1 MAVFKDIFVDFDAV
15 TAHFFLVSKQKP
27 EGIQEN
33 VGFMVQPD
41 ICHIQ
46 VWIFGIGLSYVNG
59 IAETIVIFPADDRGG
74 TNGGLFCGLKQL

>member
-1 MAVFKDIFVDFDAV
+1 MAVFKDIFVDFNTV

-33 VGFMVQPD
+33 VGFVVQPD

-46 VWIFGIGLSYVNG
+46 VGILGIGLSYVNG
-59 IAETIVIFPADDRGG
+59 IAEAVVVFPADDRGG
-74 TNGGLFCGLKQL
+74 TGGGCFVV